1 LAQFAVLV
9 EDGFISMST
18 LEKCLFGLIRLEA
31 HAFKQ
36 KTVCVTLPGQA
47 VTAPLLP
54 LLQRVFPCDRH
65 LFVYDGCANVV
76 SRCLLERKLPE
87 EQTMRRFASAIRHT
101 TPIDRSLTNQIPA
114 LPDALQGLPL
124 NFADTTECWM
134 TSVNAMLKLKEEE
147 KTNQYLPFVCKL
159 PLLLT
164 LGTRD
169 ERQLA
174 LLNLLQFMTGSRS
187 RSLPDGTVQDAER
200 AVATLYKSV
209 DTHPPKLSISL
220 LRGVEDCVF
229 RHKSILLGD
238 KTLLDT
244 VLPSKEWTLKAAKKI
259 SGCSCCAPEEGDD
272 EDDDDNNNNKAAL
285 TAKVLKEINASIPK
299 STYVDGKNT
308 FAFDPSKFA

>member
-1 LAQFAVLV
+1 
-9 EDGFISMST
+9 MST
-18 LEKCLFGLIRLEA
+18 LEKCLFGMIRLEA
-31 HAFKQ
+31 HPFKQ

-54 LLQRVFPCDRH
+54 LLQAAFPCDRH

-87 EQTMRRFASAIRHT
+87 EPTMRRFPSAIRHT
-101 TPIDRSLTNQIPA
+101 TPIHRSLTNQIPSLA
-114 LPDALQGLPL
+114 DALQGLPI

-147 KTNQYLPFVCKL
+147 KTNEYLPFVCKL
-159 PLLLT
+159 SLLLT
-164 LGTRD
+164 MGTRD

-174 LLNLLQFMTGSRS
+174 LMNVLQFMTGSRT
-187 RSLPDGTVQDAER
+187 RSLPDGAVQDAER
-200 AVATLYKSV
+200 AVATLYADA
-209 DTHPPKLSISL
+209 DTHPPKLSIHL
-220 LRGVEDCVF
+220 LRAVEDCVF

-259 SGCSCCAPEEGDD
+259 SGCSCCAPEDD
-272 EDDDDNNNNKAAL
+272 DDDDDNENGDTNTTL
-285 TAKVLKEINASIPK
+285 TAKVLKEINASLPK
-299 STYVDGKNT
+299 STYVDGKTT